1 MKTQNQ
7 FSDASNKFN
16 FYLAIV
22 LEDKLP
28 NSEEIK
34 VHIPELTPFVDGNV
48 ETQSNFVKVGDSST
62 NTFTNV
68 EISNGVTAKYFSF
81 ITNRTYA
88 PDVKKNEQVLVFRYG
103 DAHNYYWVP
112 LGRDDHLRRTERYTI
127 RVSDNLTVP
136 QGLSDNNSYTLELD
150 TKYKGHIL
158 LKTAKTTEEA
168 FQYQIRIDT
177 INSTVLICDD
187 NNNNILLDSKI
198 PRIKINNTNGSYVD
212 VVKDN
217 VNIVAPQDII
227 LKADRQIL
235 INTPNITVANTD
247 GDGASVINS
256 KNMAINASSSMVV
269 KSPSIG
275 LDGSVVTDTILA
287 NHVQSAGYS
296 TGGGVASRSI
306 VSSYDFR
313 RAAKVPQYTSTEID
327 LYMGSGTNPDNQPRS
342 GDGGS
347 NRYCAAWGYESKD
360 SQGIS
365 GAIEQICL
373 ALDAL
378 SGVDYNPVV
387 TGYTSKARDY
397 TANAKMEL
405 NRGE

>member
-1 MKTQNQ
+1 MKTNSQ
-7 FSDASNKFN
+7 FSDAGNKFN
-16 FYLAIV
+16 FYLGIV
-22 LEDKLP
+22 LEDKSP
-28 NSEEIK
+28 NAEDIL
-34 VHIPELTPFVDGNV
+34 VHIAELTPFIDGKV
-48 ETQSNFVKVGDSST
+48 ETQSNFVKVGDESS
-62 NTFTNV
+62 NSYSNV
-68 EISNGVTAKYFSF
+68 EISNGISATYFSF
-81 ITNRTYA
+81 ITNRAYA

-103 DAHNYYWVP
+103 DAHKYYWVP

-136 QGLSDNNSYTLELD
+136 QGLSDNNCYTLELD

-177 INSTVLICDD
+177 INSTIQICDD
-187 NNNNILLDSKI
+187 NDNQIFLDSNV

-217 VNIVAPQDII
+217 VNVVAPQDII

-235 INTPNITVANTD
+235 IDTPNITVANQA
-247 GDGASVINS
+247 GDGSCVMNS
-256 KNMAINASSSMVV
+256 KNMAINSSGSMVI
-269 KSPSIG
+269 KAPSIG

-287 NHVQSAGYS
+287 NHVQASGYS
-296 TGGGVASRSI
+296 TGGGVASASI
-306 VSSYDFR
+306 VSSYDLR
-313 RAAKVPQYTSTEID
+313 RASKTPQYTPTKID
-327 LYMGSGTNPDNQPRS
+327 LYSGQGSDPNNQPRS
-342 GDGGS
+342 GDDSS
-347 NRYCAAWGYESKD
+347 NRYCAAWGYESED
-360 SQGIS
+360 SYGIS

-378 SGVDYNPVV
+378 SGIDHNPNV
-387 TGYTSKARDY
+387 TGYTANARTY

>member
-1 MKTQNQ
+1 MKTTKQ

-16 FYLAIV
+16 FYLGIV

-28 NSEEIK
+28 NAEDIK

-48 ETQSNFVKVGDSST
+48 EVQSNFVKVGDTSS

-68 EISNGVTAKYFSF
+68 EISNSITAQYFSF
-81 ITNRTYA
+81 ITNRAYA

-103 DAHNYYWVP
+103 DAHTYYWVP

-127 RVSDNLTVP
+127 RVSDNLSVP
-136 QGLSDNNSYTLELD
+136 QGLSDNNCYTLELD

-158 LKTAKTTEEA
+158 LKTAKTTEESY
-168 FQYQIRIDT
+168 QYQIRIDT
-177 INSTVLICDD
+177 INSTIQICDD
-187 NNNNILLDSKI
+187 NNNQILLDSKI

-235 INTPNITVANTD
+235 IDTPNITTANQS
-247 GDGASVINS
+247 GDGSCVINS
-256 KNMAINASSSMVV
+256 KNMAINASGSMVV

-287 NHVQSAGYS
+287 NHIQASSYS
-296 TGGGVASRSI
+296 TGGGVASASI
-306 VSSYDFR
+306 VSSYDLK
-313 RAAKVPQYTSTEID
+313 RASKTPQYTSTQID
-327 LYMGSGTNPDNQPRS
+327 LYMGQGSDPNNQPRS
-342 GDGGS
+342 GDGSS

-360 SQGIS
+360 SQGLS

-378 SGVDYNPVV
+378 SGVDYNPNV
-387 TGYTSKARDY
+387 TGYTATAREY